1 MKKTFKYILAGTLAL
16 LGFSS
21 CSALREAREAREAR
35 EREAL
40 EKQQRELVEQTLQ
53 EMLERDAQDPEFQN
67 QRSSK
72 WNIDSTGTVVEERIK
87 LLYAVPNVPY
97 REIKEN

>member
-1 MKKTFKYILAGTLAL
+1 MKKTFKYILAGVLTM

-21 CSALREAREAREAR
+21 CSALREAREARAAR
-35 EREAL
+35 EREAW
-40 EKQQRELVEQTLQ
+40 EQQQRELVEQTLQ
-53 EMLERDAQDPEFQN
+53 DMLEHDAQVEEGEPAEF
-67 QRSSK
+67 
-72 WNIDSTGTVVEERIK
+72 ERIK

>member
-1 MKKTFKYILAGTLAL
+1 MKKTFRYILAGLLTLP
-16 LGFSS
+16 GFSS

-35 EREAL
+35 EREAV

-53 EMLERDAQDPEFQN
+53 EMLEHDARVGNDTVAPE
-67 QRSSK
+67 
-72 WNIDSTGTVVEERIK
+72 TGRIK

>member
-1 MKKTFKYILAGTLAL
+1 MKKPFRYLLAGVLTL

-21 CSALREAREAREAR
+21 CSALREAREARAAR
-35 EREAL
+35 EREAW

-53 EMLERDAQDPEFQN
+53 EMLEHDARVANDTVPPEF
-67 QRSSK
+67 
-72 WNIDSTGTVVEERIK
+72 ERVR

-97 REIKEN
+97 REIKEK

>member
-1 MKKTFKYILAGTLAL
+1 MKKPFRYLLAGVLTL

-21 CSALREAREAREAR
+21 CSALREAREARAAR
-35 EREAL
+35 EREAW

-53 EMLERDAQDPEFQN
+53 EMLEHDAQVGNDTVQPE
-67 QRSSK
+67 
-72 WNIDSTGTVVEERIK
+72 VERIR

-97 REIKEN
+97 REIKEK